1 MFTMWCRS
9 RMICWQRKK
18 GYEKKIDLVNLLG
31 LGKDKALPQVSAWCL
46 IEMQHAACGR
56 GHVTCYMLCQAVTRP
71 SVGCDASRDRV
82 TAREYSHMTTSYYV
96 TIVISPPHALSWL
109 SWMSWMSCP
118 AWHLIF
124 VFLAHPFI
132 SPPSHLRSYFHDTIR
147 SERQAYTQCHR
158 CKTFTKPIQLF
169 KSEFNSAFY
178 ISALST
184 NQKSSHRAAAGRK

>member
-1 MFTMWCRS
+1 MQEQNAVLTEKTR
-9 RMICWQRKK
+9 IRKENWFCK
-18 GYEKKIDLVNLLG
+18 SFGALVKTKLYPRC
-31 LGKDKALPQVSAWCL
+31 LPGVWLKCSMRRVAGDMSHVVS
-46 IEMQHAACGR
+46 G
-56 GHVTCYMLCQAVTRP
+56 VTRP

-132 SPPSHLRSYFHDTIR
+132 SPPSHLRSYFHDTLN
-147 SERQAYTQCHR
+147 SERRADTKIQLST
-158 CKTFTKPIQLF
+158 CKT
-169 KSEFNSAFY
+169 
-178 ISALST
+178 
-184 NQKSSHRAAAGRK
+184 